1 MGELIIETFSYDGG
15 RQVTVYVPT
24 RPVQAVIFCG
34 DGQLIPHWGND
45 LETQPLPAT
54 MIVGVH
60 RLADETLRL
69 HEYSPNF
76 DPSRFK
82 AHEEFLMND
91 VRSWISSRFKLKLA
105 REHTAVCGVSAGGE
119 LALALGARHPDVFGA
134 ILSASPGAGF
144 RPTDEI
150 TNVMPPTYL
159 VAGTQEPFFLENAL
173 RWAIALR
180 KKGKKVVLKERD
192 AGHDQEMWRAELPQM
207 IAWAFAR

>member
-1 MGELIIETFSYDGG
+1 MGEPIIETFSYDGG
-15 RQVTVYVPT
+15 RQVTVYVPA

-34 DGQLIPHWGND
+34 DGQLIPHWGHD
-45 LETQPLPAT
+45 LKTQPLPAT

-69 HEYSPNF
+69 HEYSPKF

-91 VRSWISSRFKLKLA
+91 VRSWVSSRFGLKLT